1 MQKFTWPPA
10 PAAEEGAE
18 DHNDHND
25 RAKVVVLNIVI
36 DRRCCVVVDNN
47 IQEENEKSV
56 IDSTLAVCYYLDW
69 KTDRRRRFVVVQY
82 SAKPLP

>member
-1 MQKFTWPPA
+1 MQKFTWP
-10 PAAEEGAE
+10 AEEGAE
-18 DHNDHND
+18 DHND

-47 IQEENEKSV
+47 NIQEENEKSV
-56 IDSTLAVCYYLDW
+56 IDSTLAVLCYLDW

>member
-10 PAAEEGAE
+10 PAAEEGAVE
-18 DHNDHND
+18 DHND

-56 IDSTLAVCYYLDW
+56 IDSTLAVCYLDW